1 MSLDT
6 CLSVRPCLSCPVAL
20 CSCGQGCR
28 SHSQIVINFIY
39 FCYCCVKKTNFYRQ
53 SKARLVIKYIWL
65 CYYSKGQHD
74 IDLDEVVDLLVLNFD
89 STDLEVVDLL
99 VVEVLDAA
107 EFLHL
112 GLLDVL
118 NLNHSTFLESF
129 LYGASL

>member
-1 MSLDT
+1 MAVLLLATYPCDNMSMSLT
-6 CLSVRPCLSCPVAL
+6 FLTAL
-20 CSCGQGCR
+20 
-28 SHSQIVINFIY
+28 
-39 FCYCCVKKTNFYRQ
+39 
-53 SKARLVIKYIWL
+53 
-65 CYYSKGQHD
+65 SKGQHD
-74 IDLDEVVDLLVLNFD
+74 IDLDEVVDLLVVEVLNLD